1 MLTFNYRKKFI
12 NMTERIGY
20 EDLSVEFVDVKTDIL
35 MEMELL
41 FSQEE
46 VKKFKEKKHSVY
58 LVMPCY
64 IVDLNETETE
74 IFKRMHRSTKY
85 EINRAMK
92 RDDLEFVEYGS
103 PTNEQIV
110 YFSLIYNSF
119 AKELKISKCDV
130 NRLKAIRD
138 CGALVISYI
147 TKDNQILCSTAY
159 LIDGNHAYGIYS
171 SSGRFSKE
179 DSIDRNVMGRANR
192 YLHWRNIQSS
202 KNRGCKWYNFGGQF
216 TNHNDEQGQNVNKFK
231 MSFGPTLAYDAKRFT
246 SKNILSRLILFVY
259 YLKWKDLNL
268 NDLVLYEK
276 NDIKLLKNNE

>member
-110 YFSLIYNSF
+110 YFSLIY
-119 AKELKISKCDV
+119 I
-130 NRLKAIRD
+130 
-138 CGALVISYI
+138 
-147 TKDNQILCSTAY
+147 
-159 LIDGNHAYGIYS
+159 
-171 SSGRFSKE
+171 
-179 DSIDRNVMGRANR
+179 
-192 YLHWRNIQSS
+192 
-202 KNRGCKWYNFGGQF
+202 
-216 TNHNDEQGQNVNKFK
+216 K
-231 MSFGPTLAYDAKRFT
+231 M
-246 SKNILSRLILFVY
+246 
-259 YLKWKDLNL
+259 
-268 NDLVLYEK
+268 
-276 NDIKLLKNNE
+276 